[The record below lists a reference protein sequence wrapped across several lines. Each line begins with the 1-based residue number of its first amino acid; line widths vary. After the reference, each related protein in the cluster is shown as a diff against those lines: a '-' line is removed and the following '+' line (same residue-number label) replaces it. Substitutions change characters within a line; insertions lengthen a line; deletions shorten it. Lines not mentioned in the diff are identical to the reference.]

1 MPVLTA
7 RVNVT
12 TRKDQRFCSRKC
24 SHMASDHY
32 GDECVRL
39 TDGKLIALKR
49 DDQDRLLRDESCLD
63 ATKDGE

>member
-1 MPVLTA
+1 
-7 RVNVT
+7 
-12 TRKDQRFCSRKC
+12 
-24 SHMASDHY
+24 MASDHY